1 MATKKKTDCRQYRI
15 GDFARYL
22 GVTAEF
28 LKHYQESGLLDVTQR
43 ASGYRYYGF
52 DQSAR
57 ILQYMRLR
65 NYGISVKEMGP
76 FLEGGLDEAV
86 GCLDAKVDEMRAQIE
101 RMQAVVE
108 EHERIRLWFEERRA
122 KPVDWEVC
130 NMEPHC
136 FLYHTNSREFLE
148 TSCIYD
154 VLKTWVAW
162 LPVTKS
168 AMCVAQSLEIDE
180 SHLHWGFAV
189 RESLLKKYGIPV
201 NEAVRRM
208 GFGKAFVFHF
218 SGIPNGFL
226 MTDIVKGEH
235 PAFLRMKALGFE
247 QAGDALL
254 VHELQLEA
262 PGAERRCCGRFII
275 PVKD

>member
-1 MATKKKTDCRQYRI
+1 MLFRSKKKTDCRQYRI

-108 EHERIRLWFEERRA
+108 EHERIRLWFEERCA

-130 NMEPHC
+130 NMEPHW

-148 TSCIYD
+148 TSCVYD
-154 VLKTWVAW
+154 VLKTWGAW

-180 SHLHWGFAV
+180 SHLDRKSV
-189 RESLLKKYGIPV
+189 V
-201 NEAVRRM
+201 
-208 GFGKAFVFHF
+208 
-218 SGIPNGFL
+218 
-226 MTDIVKGEH
+226 
-235 PAFLRMKALGFE
+235 
-247 QAGDALL
+247 
-254 VHELQLEA
+254 
-262 PGAERRCCGRFII
+262 
-275 PVKD
+275 